1 MVAPAPPQQ
10 PGNNGEPT
18 VLTWPLIP
26 FLEPLKTKYQSYKS
40 VPNEFEK
47 ENLQSKGIQSALNRL
62 KIAYG
67 VLHRRFL
74 VRDTKTPNSIET
86 TRPTSTCNV

>member
-62 KIAYG
+62 KIMYS
-67 VLHRRFL
+67 VLHRHSL
-74 VRDTKTPNSIET
+74 VWGPKTPNSID
-86 TRPTSTCNV
+86 PTKWTYACNI